1 MSLDVSLQV
10 RLQEDLKSAMRS
22 GDTLTR
28 DTLRMVMA
36 AVKNRRIEIGK
47 ELDDEAVL
55 AVMASGVK
63 SREDSA
69 TQYDAAK
76 RQDLADKERAEIA
89 VIQRYLPAKLDEAA
103 TRAVVEATIAALGL
117 NSKKELG
124 RLMKTVLA
132 EHKQGIDGK
141 LVQRLAAELLD

>member
-76 RQDLADKERAEIA
+76 RQDLADTERAEIA

-103 TRAVVEATIAALGL
+103 TRAVVEATIAELGL

>member
-103 TRAVVEATIAALGL
+103 TRAVVEATIAELGL

-124 RLMKTVLA
+124 RLMKTILA

>member
-103 TRAVVEATIAALGL
+103 TRAVVEATIAELGL

>member
-103 TRAVVEATIAALGL
+103 TRAVVEATIAELGL

-124 RLMKTVLA
+124 RLMKTILA

-141 LVQRLAAELLD
+141 LVQRLAGELLG